1 MFENISFSEIRIIN
15 LVLHIQAGT
24 SAKNYVQLI
33 KSFDELTRLN
43 HFAKERVSL
52 GERLTESNQFLFNKV
67 IFSNFF
73 LHMQ

>member
-33 KSFDELTRLN
+33 KSFDELLDRSFIL
-43 HFAKERVSL
+43 
-52 GERLTESNQFLFNKV
+52 
-67 IFSNFF
+67 
-73 LHMQ
+73 LHYPIAFQ